1 MAHQNEYR
9 LSVSS
14 PENLCKK
21 SAKMAELLN
30 LKLFYFEK
38 TKIIKYLKAGFQK
51 NQT

>member
-1 MAHQNEYR
+1 MAHPNEYR

-21 SAKMAELLN
+21 YAKMTELLN
-30 LKLFYFEK
+30 LKLFYCEK
-38 TKIIKYLKAGFQK
+38 TKIIEYLKACFQK